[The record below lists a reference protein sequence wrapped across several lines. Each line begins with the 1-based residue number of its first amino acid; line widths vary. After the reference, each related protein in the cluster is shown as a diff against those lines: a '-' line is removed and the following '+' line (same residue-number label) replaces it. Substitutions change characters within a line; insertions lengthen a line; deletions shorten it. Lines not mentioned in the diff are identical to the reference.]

1 MQPHPPLTCVL
12 FDLDGTLVDTT
23 DLIFESYRHT
33 LESVLGYSPSD
44 EELLGQYG
52 RPLPD
57 TMRELLVALARRGG
71 VKGAPIEA
79 AAETD
84 RPVQSISAQ
93 TGVLTPD
100 EAVVDRLVSVYR
112 DFNLQHH
119 DAFIRSFPYAV
130 ETLAE
135 LRRRGYALGLVTS
148 KGRLTT
154 ERSLQHYSL
163 QRFLDTIITADDTVR
178 HKPDPEPVLR
188 ALANL
193 GRQPSE
199 ALFVGDSV
207 HDVAA
212 GQAAGTLTAAALW
225 GPFPREELEA
235 LRPDYLLASLPDL
248 LAICP
253 PRG

>member
-1 MQPHPPLTCVL
+1 MQPRRPLACVL

-33 LESVLGYSPSD
+33 LESVLGYSPTD
-44 EELLGQYG
+44 AELLGQYG

-79 AAETD
+79 AVETD
-84 RPVQSISAQ
+84 RPAQSISAQ
-93 TGVLTPD
+93 TGVLVPD
-100 EAVVDRLVSVYR
+100 EEVVDRLVNVYR
-112 DFNLQHH
+112 EFNLRHH
-119 DAFIRSFPYAV
+119 DAFIRSFPYAL

-148 KGRLTT
+148 KGRLTS
-154 ERSLQHYSL
+154 ERSLRHYSL
-163 QRFLDTIITADDTVR
+163 HRFLDTIITADDTAR

-193 GRQPSE
+193 GREPGES
-199 ALFVGDSV
+199 LFVGDSI
-207 HDVAA
+207 HDIAA

-225 GPFPREELEA
+225 GPFPRDELQA
-235 LRPDYLLASLPDL
+235 RRPDYLLASLTDL
-248 LAICP
+248 LNICP
-253 PRG
+253 PRD